1 MSAAKRMTSNVIPFP
16 GRRPAPRLV
25 PVPPPAPASLW
36 AAFEA
41 VALRHPTRRAVRD
54 ADGTLTFAQL
64 HGVATQLAR
73 VLEREAARDP
83 SRPHIGM
90 LGQNGAVHLAT
101 LLACARA
108 GLAMVPIN
116 WRLAEEE
123 WCWIADDARLAAVVE
138 GFGHRMPERFM
149 LERGIGTISA
159 STWRML
165 PREPLP
171 GPARG
176 SAEAPVLICYTS
188 GTTGR
193 PKGAVLTQAALLAN
207 ARNAQSLFGMAEADR
222 VLTML
227 PLFHVGGLNIQTLPA
242 LLAGSEIILH
252 QKFDAEAFFDCMA
265 RDRPSLTLVV
275 PAIMAALIRHP
286 RWAGA
291 DLSCLRAAGAGSS
304 DVPVELIEA
313 FHAKGVPVQQVYGS
327 TETAPIAVAQTREE
341 ALAAPGSIGTAA
353 PFGEA
358 TIAENGEILVRG
370 PHIMR
375 GYWNNDA
382 ATREA
387 FTPEGWYRTGDMGR
401 IDADGRFWFTDRLKH
416 IIISGGENI
425 SPAEVERVLREA
437 PGVAECAVV
446 GRPDPRW
453 GEVPVAVVVP
463 GPGFDAEAALRHF
476 DGRLARFKHPRAVVV
491 VDSLPRTA
499 LGKVSLPELRRM
511 LEGE

>member
-1 MSAAKRMTSNVIPFP
+1 MSNVIPFP
-16 GRRPAPRLV
+16 GRKAA
-25 PVPPPAPASLW
+25 PPPLSGTLW
-36 AAFEA
+36 AAFEET
-41 VALRHPTRRAVRD
+41 ALRHPGRRAIRD
-54 ADGTLTFAQL
+54 ADGSLTFAQL
-64 HGVATQLAR
+64 HGVATQLAA
-73 VLEREAARDP
+73 VLAREAARDP
-83 SRPHIGM
+83 TRPNIGM

-123 WCWIADDARLAAVVE
+123 WCWIADDARLACVVE

-149 LERGIGTISA
+149 QDRGIGTIGA

-165 PREPLP
+165 PREALP
-171 GPARG
+171 GGQDKGLPDT
-176 SAEAPVLICYTS
+176 PVLICYTS

-193 PKGAVLTQAALLAN
+193 PKGAVLTQSAMLAN
-207 ARNAQSLFGMAEADR
+207 ARNAQSLFDIAAADR
-222 VLTML
+222 VLTVL

-242 LLAGSEIILH
+242 LLAGAEITLH
-252 QKFDAEAFFDCMA
+252 QKFEPEAFFDTLE
-265 RDRPSLTLVV
+265 RDKPSLTLVV
-275 PAIMAALIRHP
+275 PAVMSALIRHP
-286 RWAGA
+286 RWAAA

-327 TETAPIAVAQTREE
+327 TETAPIAIAQTRDQ

-358 TIAENGEILVRG
+358 KLAETGEILVRG

-375 GYWNNDA
+375 GYWNNEA
-382 ATREA
+382 ATLEA
-387 FTPEGWYRTGDMGR
+387 FTPDGWYRTGDMGR
-401 IDADGRFWFTDRLKH
+401 LDEQGRYWFTDRLKH

-425 SPAEVERVLREA
+425 SPAEIERVLREA
-437 PGVAECAVV
+437 PGVLECAVV

-463 GPGFDAEAALRHF
+463 GPGFDAAETLRHF
-476 DGRLARFKHPRAVVV
+476 DGRLARFKHPRAVVTLN
-491 VDSLPRTA
+491 SLPRTA
-499 LGKVSLPELRRM
+499 LGKVNLPELKRV
-511 LEGE
+511 LAEG